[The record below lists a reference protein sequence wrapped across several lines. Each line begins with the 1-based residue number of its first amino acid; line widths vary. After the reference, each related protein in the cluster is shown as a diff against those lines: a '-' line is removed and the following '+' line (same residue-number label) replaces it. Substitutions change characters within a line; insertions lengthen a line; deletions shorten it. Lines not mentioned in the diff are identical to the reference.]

1 MLIHIAHLVQPVN
14 KSNALHYISV
24 RGTSVESP
32 PALTMEAI
40 DNWRRE
46 RAAGAPPAAAGAI
59 VVSFS
64 NPLALG
70 REPVCCYCS
79 VFVGYLACY

>member
-1 MLIHIAHLVQPVN
+1 
-14 KSNALHYISV
+14 
-24 RGTSVESP
+24 
-32 PALTMEAI
+32 MEAI

-46 RAAGAPPAAAGAI
+46 RAAGAPAAGAGAAI

>member
-1 MLIHIAHLVQPVN
+1 
-14 KSNALHYISV
+14 
-24 RGTSVESP
+24 
-32 PALTMEAI
+32 MEAI

-46 RAAGAPPAAAGAI
+46 RAAGAPPAAAAAI

-70 REPVCCYCS
+70 REPSLLLLLGICGM
-79 VFVGYLACY
+79 FGLLLAPTGALATFSHKGSPPEIVSRFKWALPE